1 MSEIEIF
8 NGKDVKKITKIF
20 RGLTIKVCGDCDGF
34 FVNHGFIKY
43 DEIVEAADFLRS
55 LENEKG
61 DGASAEVNA
70 IKEGCKRIV
79 GAEFDKDWL
88 QVGDKLLCHSNKC
101 AFSGEVNHIDGRDV
115 VIVIGDVVDPL
126 PIILPSVKNNQE
138 TSIGNMQV
146 GGDHYQQAIQPV
158 EYIHA
163 NGLPFIEGNVVK
175 YISSHKRKGGAQD
188 VEKAM
193 SYCAMLLK
201 MEYGY
206 TDEQISKLYGK

>member
-8 NGKDVKKITKIF
+8 NGKDVNKITKIF
-20 RGLTIKVCGDCDGF
+20 RGLTIKICGDCDGF
-34 FVNHGFIKY
+34 FVDHGFIKY

-61 DGASAEVNA
+61 DGASAVMNA
-70 IKEGCKRIV
+70 TQEGCKR
-79 GAEFDKDWL
+79 
-88 QVGDKLLCHSNKC
+88 
-101 AFSGEVNHIDGRDV
+101 
-115 VIVIGDVVDPL
+115 PL
-126 PIILPSVKNNQE
+126 
-138 TSIGNMQV
+138 GNMQV
-146 GGDHYQQAIQPV
+146 GGEHYQQAIQPV

-175 YISSHKRKGGAQD
+175 YISRHKRKGGAQD

>member
-1 MSEIEIF
+1 MSKIEIF
-8 NGKDVKKITKIF
+8 NVNDVKKITKMF
-20 RGLTIKVCGDCDGF
+20 RGLTVRVCGDCDGF
-34 FVNHGFIKY
+34 FVDQGFLKY

-55 LENEKG
+55 LKNDDG
-61 DGASAEVNA
+61 DGASDAVNA
-70 IKEGCKRIV
+70 IQEDYKQNFGSK
-79 GAEFDKDWL
+79 FSKDWL
-88 QVGDKLLCHSNKC
+88 KVGELVQVITERSLIWGK
-101 AFSGEVNHIDGRDV
+101 VNHIDNRDLL
-115 VIVIGDVVDPL
+115 IVMDEAMSTPEPL
-126 PIILPSVKNNQE
+126 PVLNKL
-138 TSIGNMQV
+138 GNMQV
-146 GGDHYQQAIQPV
+146 GGEHYQQAIQPV

-175 YISSHKRKGGAQD
+175 YISRHKRKAGAQD

>member
-1 MSEIEIF
+1 MSKIEIF
-8 NGKDVKKITKIF
+8 NGKDAEKITKIF
-20 RGLTIKVCGDCDGF
+20 RGLTIRFFGDCDGF
-34 FVNHGFIKY
+34 FVEQGFLKY

-55 LENEKG
+55 LKNDGG
-61 DGASAEVNA
+61 DASAAMNA
-70 IKEGCKRIV
+70 IKECCKR
-79 GAEFDKDWL
+79 
-88 QVGDKLLCHSNKC
+88 
-101 AFSGEVNHIDGRDV
+101 
-115 VIVIGDVVDPL
+115 PL
-126 PIILPSVKNNQE
+126 
-138 TSIGNMQV
+138 GNMQV
-146 GGDHYQQAIQPV
+146 GGEHYQQAIQPV

-175 YISSHKRKGGAQD
+175 YISRHKRKGGAQD